1 MAKLTKNEANAHQ
14 RACDLLAGTD
24 RLTIDQAIEIV
35 ENWHEGAS
43 HLNTRAS
50 AHFTPWELARHAALE
65 IGGGRIIDL
74 CAGTGI
80 LSLAARDRLGDGIQ
94 FTLVEI
100 NPDYCEVA
108 RRLLPDAEIICGS
121 LFDSEVLDALRGRR
135 WDYAI
140 SNPPFGTFARGGQ
153 ATNAPRYTGGELH
166 YAVIDIAADL
176 ASEGVFILPQQA
188 VPFRY
193 SGRQGYE
200 HHGGDQRYV
209 RFTEQ
214 TGIELGAN
222 VGIDTTVLP
231 SFRGVNIVTEIST
244 VDFREAAARRESR
257 DMPLFGVA
265 A

>member
-1 MAKLTKNEANAHQ
+1 MAKLTKNEAVAHQ
-14 RACDLLAGTD
+14 RACDLLAGD
-24 RLTIDQAIEIV
+24 ARLTMDQAVEVV

-65 IGGGRIIDL
+65 IGGGRILDL

-80 LSLAARDRLGDGIQ
+80 LSLAARDRLGDEVDL
-94 FTLVEI
+94 TLVEI

-121 LFDSEVLDALRGRR
+121 LFDAEVLAALRGRR
-135 WDYAI
+135 WDVAI

-153 ATNAPRYTGGELH
+153 ATNAPRYTGGDLH

-176 ASEGVFILPQQA
+176 ANDGGFILPQQA

-200 HHGGDQRYV
+200 HHGGDARYV
-209 RFTEQ
+209 KFRDQ
-214 TGIELGAN
+214 TGIDLGAN

-231 SFRGVNIVTEIST
+231 SFRGVSIVTEIST
-244 VDFREAAARRESR
+244 VDFREAAIRRAKR
-257 DMPLFGVA
+257 DMPLFDVA